1 LEAASFVSGALT
13 QLKSLIPESAATQA
27 LRTKVQGSTIC
38 IQPIYLG
45 DPDAPNITLP
55 NGCWFGLR
63 VLTTRE
69 TLDNYASHPSH
80 DVVYRMHLDSKEEQ
94 DRLTEM
100 LKLKDDGDASRPSG
114 SEMQEIC
121 YDIVK
126 GTIAKEWNRFRDV
139 SVITAQEADVLLT
152 FEDPKWRLMKEPG
165 CYYIWTYSMKH
176 CWDDQEQLR
185 TINTTSH
192 LKVEWPPDII

>member
-1 LEAASFVSGALT
+1 
-13 QLKSLIPESAATQA
+13 
-27 LRTKVQGSTIC
+27 
-38 IQPIYLG
+38 
-45 DPDAPNITLP
+45 
-55 NGCWFGLR
+55 

-94 DRLTEM
+94 DRLT
-100 LKLKDDGDASRPSG
+100 ASRPSG

-165 CYYIWTYSMKH
+165 
-176 CWDDQEQLR
+176 
-185 TINTTSH
+185 NTSGAF
-192 LKVEWPPDII
+192 